1 MPTARFGPDDSWSPG
16 RLPVQTAAVLPS
28 SHGNSGPL
36 TLLGRADS
44 AYGHAFERQEFVVC
58 ELFGDLAIAGH
69 FRQGR

>member
-1 MPTARFGPDDSWSPG
+1 
-16 RLPVQTAAVLPS
+16 VLPS

>member
-1 MPTARFGPDDSWSPG
+1 MPTAQLIPDDSWSPG
-16 RLPVQTAAVLPS
+16 RLPVQTDAVMPPS
-28 SHGNSGPL
+28 HRNPGPL